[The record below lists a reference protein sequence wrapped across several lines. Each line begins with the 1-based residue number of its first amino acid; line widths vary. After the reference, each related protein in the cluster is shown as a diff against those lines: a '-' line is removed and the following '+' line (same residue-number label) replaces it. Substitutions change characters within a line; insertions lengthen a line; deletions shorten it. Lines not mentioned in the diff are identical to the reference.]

1 MSYQAKFRLFKL
13 AEVIS
18 YQEARLGMS
27 YKAKFRL
34 FKLGEGL

>member
-18 YQEARLGMS
+18 YQEARLG
-27 YKAKFRL
+27 YVLQGQVQAF
-34 FKLGEGL
+34 